1 MIFAA
6 RRLTVALCSD
16 LIRVENAPAL
26 WKGEN
31 KMTSLHPAEH
41 YEDLA
46 QMSRDDILETLQLA
60 YEANIKCTNYDGQP
74 DYVGDGADYLAYAV
88 AQGISQ
94 AMEMLMN
101 MWDFLDEMKGEEGT

>member
-1 MIFAA
+1 MMSF
-6 RRLTVALCSD
+6 
-16 LIRVENAPAL
+16 
-26 WKGEN
+26 
-31 KMTSLHPAEH
+31 HPAAH

-46 QMSRDDILETLQLA
+46 QMSRDDILEALQLA

-94 AMEMLMN
+94 AMEMLIN